1 MKIGIIGA
9 MDLETELLKNR
20 MTDIEVKEVAGL
32 FFFKG
37 KLMGKQVI
45 VVTCGIGKTN
55 SALCT
60 QILISEFKVSHV
72 INTGVSGAIHDELN
86 VGDLVIST
94 DCMHHDFDCTGFG
107 YEYGI
112 IPRMATSVFEA
123 DDSLVELAY
132 EASMKVVSGQ
142 KVMKGRIVS
151 GDQFVSS
158 MEKKTFIENTFK
170 ALTTEMESASIAHV
184 SSLNRIPY
192 VIIRGM
198 SDKADGS
205 AHVNF
210 DEFAKEAA
218 DRSSQIVMAMLQ
230 AM

>member
-60 QILISEFKVSHV
+60 QILISEFKVSRV
-72 INTGVSGAIHDELN
+72 INTGVSGAIHDDLN

-107 YEYGI
+107 YDYGI
-112 IPRMATSVFEA
+112 IPRMNTSVFEA
-123 DDSLVELAY
+123 DATLIDLAY
-132 EASMKVVSGQ
+132 EASKAVVSGQ

-184 SSLNRIPY
+184 CALNRIPY

>member
-37 KLMGKQVI
+37 KLMGKNVI

-55 SALCT
+55 SALCS

-123 DDSLVELAY
+123 DESLVELAY

-184 SSLNRIPY
+184 CALNRIPY

>member
-20 MTDIEVKEVAGL
+20 MTDIEVKEYAGL
-32 FFFKG
+32 FFFTG
-37 KLMGKQVI
+37 RLMDKEVV

-60 QILISEFKVSHV
+60 QILISDFKVSHV

-107 YEYGI
+107 YDYGI
-112 IPRMATSVFEA
+112 IPRMSTSVFEA
-123 DDSLVELAY
+123 DASLVEIAY
-132 EASMKVVSGQ
+132 KSSLEVVSTQ

-158 MEKKTFIENTFK
+158 MEKKTFIENTFN

-184 SSLNRIPY
+184 CCLNKVPY

-210 DEFAKEAA
+210 DEFAQEAA
-218 DRSSQIVMAMLQ
+218 DRSSQIVMAMMQ
-230 AM
+230 AL

>member
-20 MTDIEVKEVAGL
+20 MTDIQVKEVAGL
-32 FFFKG
+32 FFFNG
-37 KLMGKQVI
+37 KLMDKQTV

-55 SALCT
+55 AALCT
-60 QILISEFKVSHV
+60 QILISEFHV
-72 INTGVSGAIHDELN
+72 THLINTGVSGAIHNDLN

-107 YEYGI
+107 YEHGI
-112 IPRMATSVFEA
+112 IPRMSTSVFEA
-123 DDSLVELAY
+123 DTHLVELAFK
-132 EASMKVVSGQ
+132 ASTDVIADQ

-151 GDQFVSS
+151 GDQFISS
-158 MEKKTFIENTFK
+158 MAKKEFIETTFA
-170 ALTTEMESASIAHV
+170 ALTTEMESASIAHTAV
-184 SSLNRIPY
+184 LNRIPY

-210 DEFAKEAA
+210 DEFAKKAA
-218 DRSSQIVMAMLQ
+218 DNSSQIVMAMLK